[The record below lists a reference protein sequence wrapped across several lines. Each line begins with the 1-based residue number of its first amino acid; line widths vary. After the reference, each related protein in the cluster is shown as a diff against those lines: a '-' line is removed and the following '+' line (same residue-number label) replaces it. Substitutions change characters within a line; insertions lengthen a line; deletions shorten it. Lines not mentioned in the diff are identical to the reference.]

1 MPKFRTA
8 YDRDLVEG
16 ITFEE
21 PSMAQQHFKDE
32 CDVNN
37 ILRKYESTGL
47 VTHVAN
53 GTPSYGDFSS
63 VLEFQQAQNILIE
76 AQDAFEALPAS
87 LRKRFDNDPALMLEF
102 IENPDNR
109 EEAEKLGLVD
119 KKSSKVVEASGNSS
133 SSSVIVDD
141 GHDNSG
147 RLSDGVRESLK
158 PPKEGSEQLPT

>member
-16 ITFEE
+16 IIFDE

-63 VLEFQQAQNILIE
+63 VLEFQEAQNILIE
-76 AQDAFEALPAS
+76 AQDAFDALPAS
-87 LRKRFDNDPALMLEF
+87 LRKRFDNDPAVMLEF

-109 EEAEKLGLVD
+109 EEAEKLGLVT
-119 KKSSKVVEASGNSS
+119 KKALDVGEAVAGD
-133 SSSVIVDD
+133 SSSVGV
-141 GHDNSG
+141 SG
-147 RLSDGVRESLK
+147 GIPGDIPGTPEVAKTSD
-158 PPKEGSEQLPT
+158 

>member
-8 YDRDLVEG
+8 YDRDSVEG
-16 ITFEE
+16 ITFNE

-76 AQDAFEALPAS
+76 AEDAFEALPAS
-87 LRKRFDNDPALMLEF
+87 LRKRFDNDPAVMLEF

-109 EEAEKLGLVD
+109 EEAEKLGLVA
-119 KKSSKVVEASGNSS
+119 KKAVDLGEAFNGNFSSDVSGANVSGYVPDSSGVET
-133 SSSVIVDD
+133 
-141 GHDNSG
+141 
-147 RLSDGVRESLK
+147 SD
-158 PPKEGSEQLPT
+158 

>member
-8 YDRDLVEG
+8 YDRDSVEG
-16 ITFEE
+16 ITFTD
-21 PSMAQQHFKDE
+21 PTLAQQHFKDE

-37 ILRKYESTGL
+37 ILRKYEATGL

-76 AQDAFEALPAS
+76 AQDAFDALPAS
-87 LRKRFDNDPALMLEF
+87 LRKRFDNDPAFMLEF

-109 EEAEKLGLVD
+109 EEAEKLGLLN
-119 KKSSKVVEASGNSS
+119 KSIDSTGDSNDVVPPK
-133 SSSVIVDD
+133 
-141 GHDNSG
+141 
-147 RLSDGVRESLK
+147 LSEVE

>member
-16 ITFEE
+16 ITFDE

-37 ILRKYESTGL
+37 ILRKYELTGL
-47 VTHVAN
+47 ITHVAN

-87 LRKRFDNDPALMLEF
+87 LRKRFDNDPAVMLEF

-109 EEAEKLGLVD
+109 EEAENLGLVA
-119 KKSSKVVEASGNSS
+119 KKAVDLGEASNGNFSS
-133 SSSVIVDD
+133 DVSGANVSGDVPDSSGVET
-141 GHDNSG
+141 
-147 RLSDGVRESLK
+147 SDRR
-158 PPKEGSEQLPT
+158 SEQLPT